1 MRYIVRTVSLGD
13 LLFMQNI
20 ITTNYDNHCVI
31 LWYYFMEQLSYIWSI
46 FDWLPWRYMGIR
58 NRLYNN
64 TRRSVHYSIDTIKY
78 INET

>member
-1 MRYIVRTVSLGD
+1 MRIVSLGD

-46 FDWLPWRYMGIR
+46 LTGYLGGTW
-58 NRLYNN
+58 
-64 TRRSVHYSIDTIKY
+64 VYSIDY
-78 INET
+78 IIIQGEVFITQ